1 MNLVK
6 SVSPVSKS
14 YTPKVMPWMRKNA
27 KNILLPTVV
36 VGGMMCVASL
46 FKTPGKTL
54 NQHKDRENYF
64 DGFGLGTND
73 KYPASGGSYE
83 YEHDMT
89 YQYDS
94 EESIASNI
102 ANAINVAR
110 NKFFANVVDP
120 VAEHPVV
127 PFAATALASLGLYC
141 VNNKNP
147 QAQSE
152 QTSAQTESV

>member
-6 SVSPVSKS
+6 SVLPVSKS

-27 KNILLPTVV
+27 KKIILPTVV
-36 VGGMMCVASL
+36 VGGMLTAASL

-54 NQHKDRENYF
+54 NPHKDRVNYF
-64 DGFGLGTND
+64 DGFGICTND
-73 KYPASGGSYE
+73 KYPASGESYE

-89 YQYDS
+89 FKYDP
-94 EESIASNI
+94 EESIASNV
-102 ANAINVAR
+102 ANATNVAR
-110 NKFFANVVDP
+110 NKLFADVVDP